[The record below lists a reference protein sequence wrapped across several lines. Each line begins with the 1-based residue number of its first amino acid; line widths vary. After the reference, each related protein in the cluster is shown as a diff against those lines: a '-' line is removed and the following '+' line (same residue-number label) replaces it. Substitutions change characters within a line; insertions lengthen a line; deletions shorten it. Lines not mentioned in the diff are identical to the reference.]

1 MLEHNSQHI
10 NILCTASNKCCCLLT
25 YILILLYVGEMGR
38 KCILV
43 GAKLSATYMQLIRYN
58 ELAILMAI
66 SASVAELHYKDL

>member
-1 MLEHNSQHI
+1 M
-10 NILCTASNKCCCLLT
+10 LT

-58 ELAILMAI
+58 ELAILMAT
-66 SASVAELHYKDL
+66 SASIAKLHYKDM